1 MPRVFLS
8 VRRRPALLAIF
19 IAALVAG
26 GPAAAAHEGK
36 AIITAETQAD
46 RPDGTDYTIRAVWTN
61 DGHPAADATVTATPI
76 NPAGAAGTPIAFS
89 ARDDDGRYG
98 GFVPMPI
105 PGRWT
110 VRFSIVEPTG
120 TLEVTRDVAEVT
132 TTTAKRVPPTT
143 ATTAAK
149 SSSGATGNISAIF
162 IALGL
167 MAAVALVA
175 WLMHR
180 QSKKA
185 KAS

>member
-1 MPRVFLS
+1 
-8 VRRRPALLAIF
+8 
-19 IAALVAG
+19 
-26 GPAAAAHEGK
+26 
-36 AIITAETQAD
+36 
-46 RPDGTDYTIRAVWTN
+46 
-61 DGHPAADATVTATPI
+61 
-76 NPAGAAGTPIAFS
+76 
-89 ARDDDGRYG
+89 
-98 GFVPMPI
+98 MPI

-180 QSKKA
+180 QSKKT
-185 KAS
+185 KAT